1 MNRTHLGSRALGIVP
16 AVILVGMPGAIVLG
30 LVVFLRRRRPG
41 ARNNAFALDQ
51 SVERLHRSVL
61 KACSAAGLPRAPT
74 VPLRRHVAQVAQRH
88 PELGA
93 VLVEAAD
100 IIYLASFGGR
110 KPSLDRVK
118 ALVREL
124 SRSAGLQRL

>member
-1 MNRTHLGSRALGIVP
+1 
-16 AVILVGMPGAIVLG
+16 
-30 LVVFLRRRRPG
+30 
-41 ARNNAFALDQ
+41 
-51 SVERLHRSVL
+51 
-61 KACSAAGLPRAPT
+61 
-74 VPLRRHVAQVAQRH
+74 VAQRH